1 MDFSSLVLME
11 RDAQTDLFIRE
22 LGSYE
27 VNESAE
33 YITKFYC
40 EDNVVF
46 VFFDTKD
53 DVEEWEYTAIFDF
66 FSDEPFV
73 KAGYDIESIDD
84 EYNPTW
90 KVTFKY
96 EENYEK
102 MQEKINEI
110 TTLAQNEINRVK
122 DEICSKKNE
131 YI

>member
-11 RDAQTDLFIRE
+11 RDAKTDLFIKE

-40 EDNVVF
+40 EDNIVF

-53 DVEEWEYTAIFDF
+53 DVEDWEYTATFDCF
-66 FSDEPFV
+66 NEEQFLE
-73 KAGYDIESIDD
+73 AGYDVESIDD

-90 KVTFKY
+90 KVNFKY
-96 EENYEK
+96 EEDHEK

-110 TTLAQNEINRVK
+110 TTLVQNEMERVK
-122 DEICSKKNE
+122 NEICSKKNE